1 MKKWVLPLVAL
12 AAIAFGIYYFSKDP
26 VRAESGKPL
35 EYTVRKGPFR
45 LSVKATGELQA
56 KNSKKITGPTSMQ
69 QVDIYQTTIENLVPE
84 GTVVKKGDFI
94 ASLNRTEL
102 ANRMKD
108 VSTEIDKV
116 MTQLEQARIDTA
128 IELRGL
134 RDQIVNLEFSRKEKE
149 LLEQQSRYEPEM
161 VIRQARMELERTER
175 DLEQTL
181 EKLKLKEQQ
190 AKARMDEI
198 TTSLRQQQNRMQQL
212 QDVAQEFTILA
223 PEDGMVIYARSWNG
237 KITSGSQINAWDPT
251 IAELPDLSNMITKS
265 YINEVDINKVRVG
278 LDAMIK
284 VDALP
289 DRSYKG
295 RVIQVANVG
304 EELRGFD
311 SKVFEVLIQIE
322 ELDSLMRPAMTT
334 GTEIFVDDYQ
344 DVIAIPIEGL
354 MVDSFSYVFVS
365 RGGGAVRQEVIPGI
379 SGDAEVIIDHGLEDG
394 DRILLSAPQEGDK
407 LEMVRIDPAK
417 KEEILA
423 QQQTE
428 RKKRQERYAEKERAA
443 KKMTAPDMKEDGGG
457 PVHII
462 IN

>member
-1 MKKWVLPLVAL
+1 MKKWILPLAAL
-12 AAIAFGIYYFSKDP
+12 VAIAFGIYYFSKDP
-26 VRAESGKPL
+26 VRAEGTKPL

-56 KNSKKITGPTSMQ
+56 KNSKKISGPTSMQ
-69 QVDIYQTTIENLVPE
+69 QVDIYQTTIENLVAE

-161 VIRQARMELERTER
+161 VIRQARMELERTDR

-322 ELDSLMRPAMTT
+322 EVDSLMRPAMTT

-354 MVDSFSYVFVS
+354 MVDSFSYVFVG
-365 RGGGAVRQEVIPGI
+365 RGGGTVRQEVIPGI
-379 SGDAEVIIDHGLEDG
+379 SGDAEVVIDYGLEDG
-394 DRILLSAPQEGDK
+394 DRILLSAPQDGDK
-407 LEMVRIDPAK
+407 LEAVRIDPAK

-423 QQQTE
+423 LQETE
-428 RKKRQERYAEKERAA
+428 RKKRQERYAEKERAT
-443 KKMTAPDMKEDGGG
+443 KNMTPPDLKAEDGG
-457 PVHII
+457 PVRII